1 MNLFIF
7 ESQIFSNFLVNQHFM
22 KTLQKIIFILSIISF
37 ISCKK
42 ESDKKNVIEKEREN
56 IKSTK
61 LLFKDYIKSF
71 KPERLNLNADNI
83 PEYIFCDMGH
93 YVFFDGKT
101 KMQIEY
107 EYIVSKAGAS
117 GDLKV
122 IDVNCNDNQKEFIVE
137 SAAGGTLGNYH
148 NMDIMRY
155 NSKTQKI
162 SSIFSCGISSFDWI
176 EDKEKLD
183 FVNYIDILYKS
194 DNECVDT
201 IKIYEGKF
209 IGKIES
215 YSLNIKQKKLIEKYY
230 FNKQT
235 GDFEKMSANSDLVQ

>member
-1 MNLFIF
+1 
-7 ESQIFSNFLVNQHFM
+7 M
-22 KTLQKIIFILSIISF
+22 KTLQKTIFFLSIISL

-42 ESDKKNVIEKEREN
+42 EIEKNVTEK
-56 IKSTK
+56 KSETIPRTT
-61 LLFKDYIKSF
+61 LLFKDYIKSS
-71 KPERLNLNADNI
+71 KPERSNLNTDNI
-83 PEYIFCDMGH
+83 PEYIFCEMGH

-101 KMQIEY
+101 KKEIEY
-107 EYIVSKAGAS
+107 EYILSKAGGS
-117 GDLKV
+117 EDLKI

-162 SSIFSCGISSFDWI
+162 SSIFSYGISSFDWI

-183 FVNYIDILYKS
+183 FVNYIDILYKRNN
-194 DNECVDT
+194 DCVDT
-201 IKIYEGKF
+201 INIYQGTF
-209 IGKIES
+209 IGEIKS
-215 YSLNIKQKKLIEKYY
+215 YSLSIKPKKLIEKYY

-235 GDFEKMSANSDLVQ
+235 GKFEKTRLTAVYFVR